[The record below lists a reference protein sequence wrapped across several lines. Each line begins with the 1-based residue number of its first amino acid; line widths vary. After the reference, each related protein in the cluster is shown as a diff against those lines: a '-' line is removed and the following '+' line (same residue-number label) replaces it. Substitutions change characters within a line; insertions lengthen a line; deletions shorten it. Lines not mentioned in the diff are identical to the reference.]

1 MPKAALEDR
10 PIWPVA
16 PDETPAGEGTP
27 SASEAETESAPEDPA
42 QPARHAADSFEGFGS
57 FSG

>member
-16 PDETPAGEGTP
+16 PDETPAGVG
-27 SASEAETESAPEDPA
+27 AETESAPEDPA